1 MSYKTL
7 GIIDINGNVVVK
19 YDCDAFD
26 NIKSITVNQDIM
38 YLNGVDG

>member
-19 YDCDAFD
+19 YGCDAFD
-26 NIKSITVNQDIM
+26 NINSITCSKTDELI
-38 YLNGVDG
+38 D